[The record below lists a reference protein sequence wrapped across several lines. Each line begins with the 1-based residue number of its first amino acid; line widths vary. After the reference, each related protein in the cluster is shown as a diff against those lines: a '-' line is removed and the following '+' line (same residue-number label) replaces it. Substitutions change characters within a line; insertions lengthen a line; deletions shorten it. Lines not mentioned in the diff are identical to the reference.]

1 MPSFSDASPGA
12 RKGRYAATGKAVAAA
27 LARMAS
33 PTKAGGSRTQGSNG
47 GGGAKAAGG
56 DAAAGDAPPLE
67 AEPAEL
73 VAAENDEQ
81 TSVAVAKVGIGLR
94 LEPPAWLESHIRPSN
109 GRLAPASLRHRRWQ
123 RH

>member
-12 RKGRYAATGKAVAAA
+12 HKGRYAATGKAVAAA

-33 PTKAGGSRTQGSNG
+33 PTKAAGSRKLGGGSGG

-56 DAAAGDAPPLE
+56 DRAVGETPPMEAAPP
-67 AEPAEL
+67 EL

-81 TSVAVAKVGIGLR
+81 TSVAVAKVSIGLR
-94 LEPPAWLESHIRPSN
+94 VESQACMKLQISTMQGAENRK
-109 GRLAPASLRHRRWQ
+109 
-123 RH
+123 

>member
-1 MPSFSDASPGA
+1 MVLAGGSGGAAVPSFSDASPGA

-33 PTKAGGSRTQGSNG
+33 PAKSAGSRKQGGGSA
-47 GGGAKAAGG
+47 GGAKAAGD
-56 DAAAGDAPPLE
+56 DAAAGEAPPLE

-81 TSVAVAKVGIGLR
+81 TSVAVAKVSGGFR
-94 LEPPAWLESHIRPSN
+94 A
-109 GRLAPASLRHRRWQ
+109 
-123 RH
+123 